1 MAADIMTANPV
12 SISDH
17 ASLQELV
24 AVLTERSISGLPVI
38 DAAGRPVGVVT
49 QADVLIHDREKCEYA
64 VPAPDVR
71 DWVDL
76 ESNPHKLRDSGGR
89 IMITDP
95 AVVSDIMTPAVF
107 SVSLDT
113 PVRKVIE
120 QLLDMKVHRLF
131 VVDKGG
137 ALVGVISPLDVLRA
151 VL

>member
-1 MAADIMTANPV
+1 
-12 SISDH
+12 
-17 ASLQELV
+17 
-24 AVLTERSISGLPVI
+24 
-38 DAAGRPVGVVT
+38 
-49 QADVLIHDREKCEYA
+49 
-64 VPAPDVR
+64 
-71 DWVDL
+71 
-76 ESNPHKLRDSGGR
+76 
-89 IMITDP
+89 MITDP